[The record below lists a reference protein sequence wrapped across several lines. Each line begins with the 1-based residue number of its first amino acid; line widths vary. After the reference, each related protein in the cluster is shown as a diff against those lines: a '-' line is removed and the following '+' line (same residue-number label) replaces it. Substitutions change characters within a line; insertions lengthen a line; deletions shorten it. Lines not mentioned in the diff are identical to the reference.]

1 MMTILSLDWA
11 MSTKISYDDLT
22 FFRLFP
28 LMVRP
33 TNKHLVS
40 KGVYPNLKRIVLG
53 YYHIE

>member
-1 MMTILSLDWA
+1 MTILSLDWA